1 MIYNKNE
8 GKGTSIRSKDG
19 KMILFNN
26 IGDWGFIND
35 IDGGPELIPE
45 YVNDSLAFRFISSI
59 AMKKYLTSDE
69 FINSTPKD
77 QTKKAMLINQMVG
90 LKETDNDLLMIAKL
104 K

>member
-59 AMKKYLTSDE
+59 ANEKISYVGRILKL
-69 FINSTPKD
+69 N
-77 QTKKAMLINQMVG
+77 TKGSN
-90 LKETDNDLLMIAKL
+90 
-104 K
+104 